1 MKKLSLICA
10 SIAVLCG
17 GVANA
22 GTLTAA
28 TSGGIPFAVE
38 MFGGSFAATDDIV
51 PAIITYSSGTAGGIV
66 MSAGGVLYY
75 TVRLAGGTFKAAPLG
90 GALTGT
96 ALAAGGAGNGVV
108 ATPAVLSTDKTTATW
123 TITYT
128 AAGTLGVG
136 ATFVYAPAALATA
149 TSITGVKTALGTV
162 GGKVTATA
170 SLSAVTPVVVAPSLT
185 TAPNTG
191 TAQASDLDGPIGTAD
206 MAVSVQGI
214 TTAISNLP
222 GYTGRIDLT
231 ATTPANNYA
240 LLATPGTA
248 VVAKLGSV
256 TFTNRA
262 TTAGNSYDGTTA
274 VNVEGADT
282 GTSTTIVVTPG
293 AGQAFP
299 VGSVL
304 SVSDAGDQ
312 CVTRVAAISAFTATT
327 SVAAATLT
335 VPEANVLTAVPIEIC
350 LTKPSGTNAATPITP
365 SITAALNAVAIDAKA
380 GSTTATGT
388 GYALI
393 LNGSQVDLKTY
404 FPKAMDTLGYTSH
417 VRVVNTGTVSAAIS
431 GAFIG
436 ADGVAGSPGTL
447 ATAVAPGGS
456 VMLSSAQVETVL
468 GARADRLER
477 PRLRITAPTNSMQV
491 QYYIV
496 NPGGA
501 ITEVSA
507 QQ

>member
-51 PAIITYSSGTAGGIV
+51 PAVITYSSGTAGGIV

-90 GALTGT
+90 TALTGT
-96 ALAAGGAGNGVV
+96 ALNAGAVGNGVV
-108 ATPAVLSTDKTTATW
+108 STPAVLSTDKTTATW

-136 ATFVYAPAALATA
+136 ATFIYTPAGLAAA

-170 SLSAVTPVVVAPSLT
+170 SLSAVTPVVVAPSTT

-191 TAQASDLDGPIGTAD
+191 TSQASDLDGPIGTAD

-214 TTAISNLP
+214 ATAVSNLP

-231 ATTPANNYA
+231 ASTPGSDFA
-240 LLATPGTA
+240 LLASPGTP

-262 TTAGNSYDGTTA
+262 TAGNSYDGTTL
-274 VNVEGADT
+274 VNVNAAKT
-282 GTSTTIVVTPG
+282 ATSTTIVVTPG
-293 AGQAFP
+293 SGQAFP

-304 SVSDAGDQ
+304 SVSSTGDQ
-312 CVTRVAAISAFTATT
+312 CVTRVGANSAFTAAT
-327 SVAAATLT
+327 STAASTLT
-335 VPEANVLTAVPIEIC
+335 VPAANVVTATAIEIC
-350 LTKPSGTNAATPITP
+350 LTKPSTGNVAAPITP

-393 LNGSQVDLKTY
+393 LNGSQIDVKTY
-404 FPKAMDTLGYTSH
+404 FPKAMITLGYTSH

-477 PRLRITAPTNSMQV
+477 PRLRISAPTNSMQV

-496 NPGGA
+496 NPSGS